1 MMWADLLTALALVFI
16 IEGIIPFI
24 NPEGVRRMFLMAAQM
39 PGPALRSAGFISMLV
54 GLLLLYLVR

>member
-1 MMWADLLTALALVFI
+1 MMWTELLTALALVLI
-16 IEGIIPFI
+16 IEGIIPFV

-39 PGPALRSAGFISMLV
+39 PGSALRSAGFTSMLL

>member
-1 MMWADLLTALALVFI
+1 MMWTDLLTALALVFI

-24 NPEGVRRMFLMAAQM
+24 NPEGVRRMFIMAAQM
-39 PGPALRSAGFISMLV
+39 PGSALRIAGFFSMLT